1 MATGL
6 FRTAQ
11 RRKAKLRLGL
21 DGPSGSGKT
30 YSALK
35 IAYGITG
42 DWSKIAM
49 IDTEH
54 GSGDLYA
61 EELGPYGIL
70 TFDPP
75 FQIERYIRAI
85 KAAEKEG
92 FEVIIIDSLTHA
104 WAGTGGLLDLHDAA
118 TEASAKKNSYVAWRN
133 VTPLHN
139 ELIDTI
145 LQSSAHV
152 IATMRTKVEYVQERD
167 DEGRSV
173 VRKLGMKPVQR
184 EGMDYEFTLVF
195 DLSREHVA
203 TASKTRISE
212 FDSWIGVPDETVGEQ
227 LLAWLEQGA
236 DAPAPAASLPVE
248 TEPPAPATSNG
259 KPKTINVDQQ
269 TTIVDLI
276 LERGRTVAGVT
287 AVLNRKG
294 VCPGGLETIPLEA
307 YEDVVSAIRD
317 LKPKDAPTADSPAA
331 PAPAPV
337 PQSAP
342 DDTGS
347 GAPSGAETA
356 AEASTAAETI
366 ETTETGQT
374 ASESAIPI
382 EDEDLGD
389 TDDADKAFLQ
399 GCDDDA
405 KAAEA
410 ETPAKSDGTI
420 RKQQLQRLGIIC
432 KHLEDNGIMWR
443 AIATSVVKR
452 PFESRKELSFEE
464 GQAVI
469 RTLAS
474 IEKTLPEAVAS

>member
-1 MATGL
+1 MTTGL

-30 YSALK
+30 FSALK

-42 DWSKIAM
+42 DWTKIGM

-118 TEASAKKNSYVAWRN
+118 TEASSKKNSYVAWRN

-152 IATMRTKVEYVQERD
+152 IATMRTKVEYSQERD
-167 DEGRSV
+167 EEGRSV
-173 VRKLGMKPVQR
+173 VRKLGMKPIQR

-212 FDSWIGVPDETVGEQ
+212 FDSWIGVPDETTGEQ
-227 LLAWLEQGA
+227 LLAWLEHGVDA
-236 DAPAPAASLPVE
+236 AAPAPVLPVE
-248 TEPPAPATSNG
+248 TEPPAPAAAAGNG
-259 KPKTINVDQQ
+259 KPKTIGPDEVAN
-269 TTIVDLI
+269 IEAI
-276 LERGRTVAGVT
+276 IAEKGRTVSGVV
-287 AVLNRKG
+287 ASLNRHG
-294 VCPGGLETIPLEA
+294 VCPGELETIPIAA
-307 YEDVVSAIRD
+307 YEDVVNNLRD
-317 LKPKDAPTADSPAA
+317 LKPVAQAAPEPQETTPAPAVAEAPAA
-331 PAPAPV
+331 PQAATEP
-337 PQSAP
+337 PQQAE
-342 DDTGS
+342 
-347 GAPSGAETA
+347 AQVAVETA
-356 AEASTAAETI
+356 GLDS
-366 ETTETGQT
+366 
-374 ASESAIPI
+374 
-382 EDEDLGD
+382 D
-389 TDDADKAFLQ
+389 DKAFLQ

-405 KAAEA
+405 KAAQKANEP
-410 ETPAKSDGTI
+410 EKGGGTI
-420 RKQQLQRLGIIC
+420 ASRQLQQLGIIC
-432 KHLEDNGIMWR
+432 SHLESAGIMWQP
-443 AIATSVVKR
+443 IATSVIKR
-452 PFESRKELSFEE
+452 AFESRKEFSFEE

-469 RTLAS
+469 KTLRS
-474 IEKTLPEAVAS
+474 IEKTLPEEAKAS

>member
-1 MATGL
+1 MTTGL

-35 IAYGITG
+35 IAYGITH
-42 DWSKIAM
+42 DWTKIGM

-118 TEASAKKNSYVAWRN
+118 TEASSKKNSYVAWRN

-152 IATMRTKVEYVQERD
+152 IATMRTKVEYAQERD
-167 DEGRSV
+167 EEGRSV
-173 VRKLGMKPVQR
+173 VRKLGMKPIQR

-212 FDSWIGVPDETVGEQ
+212 FDSWIGVPDETTGEQ
-227 LLAWLEQGA
+227 LLAWLEMGV
-236 DAPAPAASLPVE
+236 DAAAPAAALPVEKEPDPAPAAGNSH
-248 TEPPAPATSNG
+248 
-259 KPKTINVDQQ
+259 KTISAEQQQ
-269 TTIVDLI
+269 TIAALI
-276 LERGRTVAGVT
+276 EERNRTVEGVT

-307 YEDVVSAIRD
+307 YEDVASAIRD
-317 LKPKDAPTADSPAA
+317 LKPLEKPAPVAQEAPVAPVETAVAPVAAEEPAA
-331 PAPAPV
+331 PQAATEA
-337 PQSAP
+337 PQSAENDELDGFDP
-342 DDTGS
+342 
-347 GAPSGAETA
+347 ETK
-356 AEASTAAETI
+356 E
-366 ETTETGQT
+366 
-374 ASESAIPI
+374 
-382 EDEDLGD
+382 L
-389 TDDADKAFLQ
+389 LQ
-399 GCDDDA
+399 GCDDDWAAAHPADEPEKA
-405 KAAEA
+405 KGTAAA
-410 ETPAKSDGTI
+410 
-420 RKQQLQRLGIIC
+420 RQLQRLGIIC
-432 KHLEDNGIMWR
+432 SHLEANGIMWQ
-443 AIATSVVKR
+443 AIMTGVIKR
-452 PFESRKELSFEE
+452 NIESRKELSFEE
-464 GQAVI
+464 AQAVI
-469 RTLAS
+469 KTLVS
-474 IEKTLPEAVAS
+474 IEKTLPTEAVAS